1 MSIKKQFG
9 KQIAEYRSKLDLSQE
24 KLAELIGV
32 SRNTIS
38 RIERGLTFP
47 RNENL
52 AKIIKILN
60 LEDTDLKKD
69 KKLSLIFD
77 KLSLLNEK
85 DLDLI
90 NTMLDTLIK
99 NSI

>member
-1 MSIKKQFG
+1 MTIKKQFG
-9 KQIAEYRSKLDLSQE
+9 KQISKYRSRLGLSQE
-24 KLAELIGV
+24 KFAELVGV

-47 RNENL
+47 QNENL
-52 AKIIKILN
+52 AKIRKILN
-60 LEDTDLKKD
+60 LEDTDLIKD

-90 NTMLDTLIK
+90 NTMLDTLLK

>member
-52 AKIIKILN
+52 AKIRKILN
-60 LEDTDLKKD
+60 LEDTDLIKD